1 MKNSRS
7 NWSRYIVSLKIISLG
22 LLLFFVS
29 SKQSATAAPISI
41 SFQVFY
47 DELSPYGDW
56 IEDPNYGF
64 IWVPYVDQSFQ
75 PYSTNGHWVMSNY
88 GNTWVS
94 QYNWGWAPFHYG
106 RWFFSDFYG
115 WAWIPGYEWGPAW
128 VSWRSGRGYYGW
140 VPLGPQRHFYRTSRH
155 YGYSH
160 WVFVPRR
167 RLLSRKIHRYFMRGR
182 NVNVIYNQTT
192 IINNTYVH
200 NNVRFNAGP
209 SRREL
214 QKATRSKVPVFT
226 VKQGR
231 RPGRASIRNN
241 SINLYRPQVSPR
253 SSSRSSNT
261 VRPKKYVRARE
272 YGNSRSVV
280 GSPSN
285 TRSSSATNSRNNN
298 VRSESLRKSNSPA
311 SRSARSTV
319 TPRRN
324 NTNEGAVSPSNN
336 RRSNRSIVT
345 PNSRRSIGNA
355 ATNRNKV
362 IQRSTSPGST
372 NRRSSSVGI
381 QPNVRSQSTYPSQ
394 RSEVRRT
401 PRKNT
406 NSRTVTPSKR
416 NNNRVQKAPQRSTN
430 SRVKSSSSS
439 RRTQTRSNMGSS
451 SRSSRSSSSATRSSR
466 STRGN

>member
-1 MKNSRS
+1 MKNSKS
-7 NWSRYIVSLKIISLG
+7 NWSRYIASLKIISLG
-22 LLLFFVS
+22 LLLFLVGS
-29 SKQSATAAPISI
+29 RQNVNATPISI

-75 PYSTNGHWVMSNY
+75 PYSTNGHWVMSTY

-140 VPLGPQRHFYRTSRH
+140 VPLGPQRHFYRTARH

-160 WVFVPRR
+160 WIFVPRR
-167 RLLSRKIHRYFMRGR
+167 RLLSRKIHRYFMHGR

-209 SRREL
+209 SRAEL
-214 QKATRSKVPVFT
+214 QRATNRNVPVFT

-231 RPGRASIRNN
+231 RPGRASVGNN
-241 SINLYRPQVSPR
+241 SINLYKPQVSPR
-253 SSSRSSNT
+253 SSSRSSNN
-261 VRPKKYVRARE
+261 VRPKKYVSARE
-272 YGNSRSVV
+272 YSNARSTMASPSNRRSSSVTNSRS
-280 GSPSN
+280 
-285 TRSSSATNSRNNN
+285 NN
-298 VRSESLRKSNSPA
+298 VRSEALKNSNSPA

-319 TPRRN
+319 SPSSG
-324 NTNEGAVSPSNN
+324 NTNQRTVSPN
-336 RRSNRSIVT
+336 RTNRSIGT
-345 PNSRRSIGNA
+345 PNASRSSGNA

-362 IQRSTSPGST
+362 IQNRTSPSSSSS
-372 NRRSSSVGI
+372 RSSGVI
-381 QPNVRSQSTYPSQ
+381 NQPSIKKPSAPTQ
-394 RSEVRRT
+394 RREIRNT
-401 PRKNT
+401 PRNNS
-406 NSRTVTPSKR
+406 NSRTVTPSTR
-416 NNNRVQKAPQRSTN
+416 NNSRVQKAPQRSTN
-430 SRVKSSSSS
+430 SRVRSSNNSS
-439 RRTQTRSNMGSS
+439 RSQTRSTVGSS
-451 SRSSRSSSSATRSSR
+451 SRSSRSSSSATRSSSR

>member
-1 MKNSRS
+1 MKNSIN
-7 NWSRYIVSLKIISLG
+7 NWSRYVASLKVIGLV
-22 LLLFFVS
+22 LLLFFVG
-29 SKQSATAAPISI
+29 SKQNTKAAPISI

-140 VPLGPQRHFYRTSRH
+140 VPLGPQRHFYRTARH

-209 SRREL
+209 SRAEL
-214 QKATRSKVPVFT
+214 KRTTRKNVPVFT

-231 RPGRASIRNN
+231 RPGRASIGNN

-261 VRPKKYVRARE
+261 VRPKKYVSARE
-272 YGNSRSVV
+272 YSNARSTAGN
-280 GSPSN
+280 PSIR
-285 TRSSSATNSRNNN
+285 RSSSATNSRNNN
-298 VRSESLRKSNSPA
+298 VRSETLRKSNSPA

-319 TPRRN
+319 TPGRSNSNQR
-324 NTNEGAVSPSNN
+324 AVSPSNST
-336 RRSNRSIVT
+336 RSNRSMVT
-345 PNSRRSIGNA
+345 PNSRRSNGNA

-362 IQRSTSPGST
+362 IQRSTSPSST
-372 NRRSSSVGI
+372 NRRSSGVSS
-381 QPNVRSQSTYPSQ
+381 QPNVKRQSTPAQ
-394 RSEVRRT
+394 RREVRSA
-401 PRKNT
+401 PRNRS
-406 NSRTVTPSKR
+406 NSRTVTPPSR
-416 NNNRVQKAPQRSTN
+416 NNSRVKKAPQRSTN
-430 SRVKSSSSS
+430 SRIRSSSSS
-439 RRTQTRSNMGSS
+439 NRTQNRGTVGSS